1 LATHGEFPDESA
13 ANAHALW
20 LADEGGHSVA
30 LSAADVRTL
39 VLPAARLV
47 VLSICN
53 GGLYRIGPSDE
64 PYGLMPAF
72 LEAGASNVLGTLWAL
87 DDQFGRDFMI
97 EFYNQLQVHGVAGA
111 LRQASI
117 RFINEDEY
125 LRNWSAFVLV
135 GSGRL
140 D

>member
-64 PYGLMPAF
+64 PYGLMP
-72 LEAGASNVLGTLWAL
+72 VT
-87 DDQFGRDFMI
+87 RPP
-97 EFYNQLQVHGVAGA
+97 
-111 LRQASI
+111 
-117 RFINEDEY
+117 
-125 LRNWSAFVLV
+125 
-135 GSGRL
+135 GSGPV
-140 D
+140 